1 MHQIK
6 CNEEVDMKKEQRH
19 QLIIEILE
27 QQMIH
32 TQEELLQQL
41 KLRGVTA
48 TQATISRDLN
58 DLKVIKATTENGEKQ
73 LKLFTVDEMK
83 TQEDQLHLHQLIE
96 EMVTKVDRVQF
107 MTIIHT
113 QPDSAQMVSALVDDM
128 DIPEKVASLAGFDTV
143 VIISRSEAEAQKIE
157 AMFKE
162 YMV

>member
-1 MHQIK
+1 
-6 CNEEVDMKKEQRH
+6 MKKEQRH
-19 QLIIEILE
+19 QLIVDILTNHV
-27 QQMIH
+27 IR
-32 TQEELLQQL
+32 TQEELLQYL
-41 KLRGVTA
+41 KEHGVTA

-58 DLKVIKATTENGEKQ
+58 DLKVIKATMENGEKQ

-83 TQEDQLHLHQLIE
+83 TQEDNLNLHQLVE

-157 AMFKE
+157 AMFIE
-162 YMV
+162 NMM

>member
-1 MHQIK
+1 
-6 CNEEVDMKKEQRH
+6 MKKEQRH
-19 QLIIEILE
+19 QLIVDILTNHV
-27 QQMIH
+27 IR
-32 TQEELLQQL
+32 TQEELLQYL
-41 KLRGVTA
+41 KEHGVTA

-58 DLKVIKATTENGEKQ
+58 DLKVIKATMENGEKQ

-83 TQEDQLHLHQLIE
+83 TQEDNLHLHQLVE

-143 VIISRSEAEAQKIE
+143 VIISRSEVEAQKIE

>member
-1 MHQIK
+1 
-6 CNEEVDMKKEQRH
+6 MKKEQRH
-19 QLIIEILE
+19 QLIVDILTNHV
-27 QQMIH
+27 IR
-32 TQEELLQQL
+32 TQEELLQYL
-41 KLRGVTA
+41 KEHGVTA

-58 DLKVIKATTENGEKQ
+58 DLKVIKATMENGEKQ

-83 TQEDQLHLHQLIE
+83 TQEDNLHLHQLVE

-157 AMFKE
+157 KMFIE
-162 YMV
+162 NMM

>member
-1 MHQIK
+1 
-6 CNEEVDMKKEQRH
+6 MKKEQRH
-19 QLIIEILE
+19 QLIVDILTNHV
-27 QQMIH
+27 IR
-32 TQEELLQQL
+32 TQEELLQYL
-41 KLRGVTA
+41 KEHGVTA

-58 DLKVIKATTENGEKQ
+58 DLKVIKATMENGEKQ

-83 TQEDQLHLHQLIE
+83 TQEDNLHLHQLVE

-157 AMFKE
+157 AMFIE
-162 YMV
+162 NMM

>member
-1 MHQIK
+1 
-6 CNEEVDMKKEQRH
+6 MKKEQRH
-19 QLIIEILE
+19 QLIVDILTNHV
-27 QQMIH
+27 IH
-32 TQEELLQQL
+32 TQEELLQYL
-41 KLRGVTA
+41 KEHGVTA

-58 DLKVIKATTENGEKQ
+58 DLKVIKATMENGEKQ

-83 TQEDQLHLHQLIE
+83 TQENNLHLHQLVE

-157 AMFKE
+157 KMFIE
-162 YMV
+162 NMI

>member
-1 MHQIK
+1 
-6 CNEEVDMKKEQRH
+6 MKKEQRH
-19 QLIIEILE
+19 QLIVDILTNHV
-27 QQMIH
+27 IR
-32 TQEELLQQL
+32 TQEELLQYL
-41 KLRGVTA
+41 KEHGVTA

-58 DLKVIKATTENGEKQ
+58 DLKVIKATMENGEKQ

-83 TQEDQLHLHQLIE
+83 TQEDNLHLHQLVE

-157 AMFKE
+157 KMFIE
-162 YMV
+162 NMI

>member
-19 QLIIEILE
+19 QLIVDILTNHV
-27 QQMIH
+27 IR
-32 TQEELLQQL
+32 TQEELLQYL
-41 KLRGVTA
+41 KEHGVTA

-58 DLKVIKATTENGEKQ
+58 DLKVIKATMENGEKQ

-83 TQEDQLHLHQLIE
+83 TQEDNLHLHQLVE

-157 AMFKE
+157 AMFIE
-162 YMV
+162 NMM